1 MNRRTLLRRL
11 GIAGLAGLAGCTGG
25 SETDSP
31 TRSPT
36 ETATPTTAQTESPTA
51 TATDSPTDTA
61 TATDS
66 PTDTATDTPTAT
78 ATDSPTGTPTATD
91 SPTDTPTATDSPT
104 ATATSSTGQVVA
116 VAPEGELI
124 FDPAEF
130 TIRAGETVRW
140 EWQASNHNV
149 AIESQPSGSD
159 WSGHADQLYGA
170 GHVYEYTFETTGA
183 YEYFCEPHENFG
195 MVGSFTV
202 E

>member
-1 MNRRTLLRRL
+1 VNRRTLLRRL
-11 GIAGLAGLAGCTGG
+11 GIAGLAGLAGCTGS

-31 TRSPT
+31 TQSPT

-51 TATDSPTDTA
+51 TAT
-61 TATDS
+61 
-66 PTDTATDTPTAT
+66 ATDTPTAT
-78 ATDSPTGTPTATD
+78 ATATDTPTDTPTATATDTPTDTATD
-91 SPTDTPTATDSPT
+91 SPTDTPT

-124 FDPAEF
+124 FDPADF
-130 TIRAGETVRW
+130 TIQAGETVRW